1 VISSLN
7 GKVVTPFVIQNGQA
21 FFNDALFSKAT
32 IDKLSVGKKITST
45 NYLAGKKG
53 FNIDAITGNVELNDA
68 VFRGRLDINSG
79 GTKGRLV
86 ITNNTIYVY
95 DENNQLAAKIGYLG

>member
-1 VISSLN
+1 M
-7 GKVVTPFVIQNGQA
+7 
-21 FFNDALFSKAT
+21 
-32 IDKLSVGKKITST
+32 
-45 NYLAGKKG
+45 
-53 FNIDAITGNVELNDA
+53 ELNDA